1 MQNDALILKKIN
13 DIRTLLQSKPVSTTE
28 GERALLESFTDL
40 IRNPSLNLKADDTID
55 ASEDNDLQS
64 DSLLN
69 RENRCTMLG
78 TSSKG
83 QPADGDKCLNLI
95 EKCLLGTDVP
105 TCVAE
110 WEKINFSMGIN
121 YGKVDFGAVVN
132 LLSKMGI
139 DWKGNENAVAK
150 WKADNKLS
158 NITPQLT
165 SYLVGLVNHLRSRQ
179 GLGRTV
185 SNMPPRYPAQTGG
198 GRNDNSIQMFD
209 YISKQFSLYG
219 GNGCLDANVVVLL
232 RANFDKI
239 VKDLNANGTP
249 MKLNEIQ
256 DFERHLNK
264 LENYED
270 KIRKTR
276 VYLARAQTLLK
287 RDDFKQILQ
296 AHPNATHLTT
306 KVLNELTEKNKQLLD
321 KYTGRTSN
329 VLSLFGMFGFP
340 NEIKSIQDSLQ
351 AIKVKL
357 GV

>member
-1 MQNDALILKKIN
+1 MVIQEQIKDVRKVINAAPSSSEKDRVILE
-13 DIRTLLQSKPVSTTE
+13 L
-28 GERALLESFTDL
+28 FTDL
-40 IRNPSLNLKADDTID
+40 IRNPNLTGDVNSP
-55 ASEDNDLQS
+55 ASEENDLQS

-69 RENRCTMLG
+69 SGNRCTMFG
-78 TSSKG
+78 AQKV
-83 QPADGDKCLNLI
+83 DGDKCLNLI
-95 EKCLLGTDVP
+95 EKCLVGTDISG
-105 TCVAE
+105 CVAE
-110 WEKINFSMGIN
+110 WENINFSMGIN
-121 YGKVDFGAVVN
+121 YGKVDFGAVAN
-132 LLSKMGI
+132 LLTKMGI
-139 DWKGNENAVAK
+139 NWRNDENAVAK
-150 WKADNKLS
+150 WKADNKLAS
-158 NITPQLT
+158 IAPQLT

-179 GLGRTV
+179 GLGRTA

-239 VKDLNANGTP
+239 VKDLSANGTP
-249 MKLNEIQ
+249 MKQNEVQ

-296 AHPNATHLTT
+296 SQPTATQLTT
-306 KVLNELTEKNKQLLD
+306 KVLNELTEKHKDLLD

-329 VLSLFGMFGFP
+329 ILSLFGMYGFP

-351 AIKVKL
+351 AIKKAL
-357 GV
+357 KI